1 MTYSYSFN
9 EENFYGEF
17 DSIEEAIAE
26 AKEDCCG
33 DEFEVFI
40 GENGEFKPSV
50 DGERCMDMLR
60 EQAADECGE
69 CSDNYLYEIPKG
81 AEKELTDVLTEAFN
95 KWAKKHGQEPN
106 FYPVN
111 NVKKYSLEV

>member
-17 DSIEEAIAE
+17 ESIEEAIAE
-26 AKEDCCG
+26 AKEYG
-33 DEFEVFI
+33 DNSEVFI
-40 GENGEFKPSV
+40 GENGEFHPSV
-50 DGERCMDMLR
+50 DGEWCVDMLR
-60 EQAADECGE
+60 EQVADKCGE
-69 CSDNYLYEIPKG
+69 YSDNYLYEIPKG